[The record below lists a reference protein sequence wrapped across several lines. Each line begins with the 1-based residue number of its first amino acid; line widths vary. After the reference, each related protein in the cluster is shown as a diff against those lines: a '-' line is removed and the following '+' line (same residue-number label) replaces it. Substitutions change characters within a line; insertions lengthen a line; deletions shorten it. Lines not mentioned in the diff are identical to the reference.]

1 MSENKD
7 IQVTERLPIPK
18 IPVTARL
25 PAPPAE
31 DVPVAKPAPAST
43 DVVTT
48 PMPSVPASPV
58 PALKEPADTRR
69 PRQVSR
75 RDAAN
80 ARVLQERCRQLGVSL
95 FFREQDP
102 VHSLGFTSSIKGEGK
117 SFLATLT
124 ALLLA
129 NDSHDPVT
137 LLECNWE
144 HPTLH
149 EYFGCP
155 RTPGLAEWLRGEC
168 SETAIRHKVNGM
180 LTVIPAGDG
189 KRDAVQLLQRMRQD
203 DLLANWTR
211 SKELLI
217 VDLPSVAT
225 TAYGPLAASLVEAII
240 VVVRAGVTPD
250 DLIVETC
257 TQLRDMPVHGLILN
271 QLESRIPRW
280 IRQLL

>member
-1 MSENKD
+1 M
-7 IQVTERLPIPK
+7 
-18 IPVTARL
+18 
-25 PAPPAE
+25 
-31 DVPVAKPAPAST
+31 AKPAPAAT

-48 PMPSVPASPV
+48 STTSKPSIPAPLV
-58 PALKEPADTRR
+58 LAVKAPADK
-69 PRQVSR
+69 RQRVSK

-80 ARVLQERCRQLGVSL
+80 TRVLQERCRQLGLSL

-102 VHSLGFTSSIKGEGK
+102 IHSLGFTSSIKGEGK
-117 SFLATLT
+117 SFLATVT

-144 HPTLH
+144 NPTLH

-168 SETAIRHKVNGM
+168 SETAIRHQVNGM

-211 SKELLI
+211 SKDLLI

-225 TAYGPLAASLVEAII
+225 TAYGPLAASLVEALI

>member
-18 IPVTARL
+18 IPVTPRL

-31 DVPVAKPAPAST
+31 YIPVAKPAPEST

-48 PMPSVPASPV
+48 PIPSVPAPPV
-58 PALKEPADTRR
+58 PAVKGPADKRR
-69 PRQVSR
+69 PRRVSR

-144 HPTLH
+144 NPTLH

-168 SETAIRHKVNGM
+168 DETAIRHQVNGR

-211 SKELLI
+211 SKDLLI

-225 TAYGPLAASLVEAII
+225 TAYGPLAASLVEALI

-257 TQLRDMPVHGLILN
+257 AQLRDMPVHGLILN

>member
-1 MSENKD
+1 MAKD
-7 IQVTERLPIPK
+7 KDVQVTERLPTPK
-18 IPVTARL
+18 IPTTARL
-25 PAPPAE
+25 PVPPVE
-31 DVPVAKPAPAST
+31 DTLVAGPAPAST

-48 PMPSVPASPV
+48 PVPSAPAPLEAKV
-58 PALKEPADTRR
+58 KAPADKRR
-69 PRQVSR
+69 PVSK

-80 ARVLQERCRQLGVSL
+80 TRVLQERCRQLGLSL

-117 SFLATLT
+117 SFLATVT

-129 NDSHDPVT
+129 NDSDDPVT

-168 SETAIRHKVNGM
+168 SEVSIRHEVNGR

-189 KRDAVQLLQRMRQD
+189 KGDAVQLLERMRRD